1 MANKQRKEKKPN
13 LETWLLSLARPIKK
27 PVVITLLIKKED
39 IRFLTM
45 SDFSWWTDKSDEND
59 DEDEPSREDVEKL
72 RKTTPAQH
80 FSRDYIL

>member
-1 MANKQRKEKKPN
+1 MENKKTKKPD
-13 LETWLLSLARPIKK
+13 LENWLLSLTRPIKK
-27 PVVITLLIKKED
+27 SVVVTLLIKPKGD

-45 SDFSWWTDKSDEND
+45 SDFDWWRDKDESD
-59 DEDEPSREDVEKL
+59 DEDEVSKEDVEKL